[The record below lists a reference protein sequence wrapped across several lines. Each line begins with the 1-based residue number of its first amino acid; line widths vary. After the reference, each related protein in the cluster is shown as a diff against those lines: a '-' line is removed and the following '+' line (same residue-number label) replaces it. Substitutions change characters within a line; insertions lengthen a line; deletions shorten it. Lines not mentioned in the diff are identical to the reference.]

1 MQCQVYKRQN
11 LKARQTIEGPAII
24 QEKEATTLI
33 EDKWHLWM
41 DQFGNLVIEKDWDTP
56 LFFHNRALNYHEVAS
71 L

>member
-41 DQFGNLVIEKDWDTP
+41 DQFGNLVIEKD
-56 LFFHNRALNYHEVAS
+56 
-71 L
+71 